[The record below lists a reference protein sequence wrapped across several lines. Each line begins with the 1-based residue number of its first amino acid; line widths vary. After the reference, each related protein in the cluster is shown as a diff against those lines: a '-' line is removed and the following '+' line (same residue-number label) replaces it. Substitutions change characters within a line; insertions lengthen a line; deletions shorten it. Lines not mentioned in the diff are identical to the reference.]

1 MTLPYDLNILDVVL
15 LSVIA
20 LFTLRGALRGFL
32 DEVAGLVG
40 ILGGVWLAG
49 RYYGELG
56 RIFSQYTTSQWVYIV
71 AYVLILCMV
80 MFVISM
86 ISRALHSF
94 LKMAYAD
101 WINHLAGAAVG
112 GLKGFLICAVM
123 VTLLTYFINDAD
135 FIKKSRT
142 VVCTA
147 AYKQRI
153 AHSRS
158 VGNITVFNFSVIHI
172 NPHFRRHFGAAC
184 LILSGLSRSSGKNPC
199 GRYSCGFSPNIIT
212 LVYQKKHKITSVNL
226 LQQIRPHS

>member
-40 ILGGVWLAG
+40 IIGGIWLAG

-86 ISRALHSF
+86 VSRALHSF

-101 WINHLAGAAVG
+101 WINHVAGAAVG
-112 GLKGFLICAVM
+112 GLKGPVIHM
-123 VTLLTYFINDAD
+123 VTSSPQYGENTAFFQFSPWRDPRLMPFSGYPFGVSR
-135 FIKKSRT
+135 KKAS
-142 VVCTA
+142 
-147 AYKQRI
+147 
-153 AHSRS
+153 
-158 VGNITVFNFSVIHI
+158 TVFYNT
-172 NPHFRRHFGAAC
+172 A
-184 LILSGLSRSSGKNPC
+184 
-199 GRYSCGFSPNIIT
+199 
-212 LVYQKKHKITSVNL
+212 
-226 LQQIRPHS
+226 

>member
-32 DEVAGLVG
+32 DEV
-40 ILGGVWLAG
+40 AG

-135 FIKKSRT
+135 FIKKSRMIQPIKET
-142 VVCTA
+142 IVVF
-147 AYKQRI
+147 KQFLPEQYR
-153 AHSRS
+153 
-158 VGNITVFNFSVIHI
+158 
-172 NPHFRRHFGAAC
+172 
-184 LILSGLSRSSGKNPC
+184 K
-199 GRYSCGFSPNIIT
+199 
-212 LVYQKKHKITSVNL
+212 
-226 LQQIRPHS
+226 

>member
-49 RYYGELG
+49 RYYGERG
-56 RIFSQYTTSQWVYIV
+56 RIFSQYPASQWVYIV
-71 AYVLILCMV
+71 AFVLILCMV
-80 MFVISM
+80 MFVISI

-135 FIKKSRT
+135 FIKKSRMIQPIKET
-142 VVCTA
+142 IVVF
-147 AYKQRI
+147 KQFLPEQYR
-153 AHSRS
+153 
-158 VGNITVFNFSVIHI
+158 
-172 NPHFRRHFGAAC
+172 
-184 LILSGLSRSSGKNPC
+184 K
-199 GRYSCGFSPNIIT
+199 
-212 LVYQKKHKITSVNL
+212 
-226 LQQIRPHS
+226 

>member
-112 GLKGFLICAVM
+112 GGDGEGAGSGAPRSFSDTSVP
-123 VTLLTYFINDAD
+123 N
-135 FIKKSRT
+135 SSET
-142 VVCTA
+142 V
-147 AYKQRI
+147 
-153 AHSRS
+153 
-158 VGNITVFNFSVIHI
+158 
-172 NPHFRRHFGAAC
+172 
-184 LILSGLSRSSGKNPC
+184 RSSTPAEVRVALDLGW
-199 GRYSCGFSPNIIT
+199 GRRVTRMYMGWSLQTPRSCS
-212 LVYQKKHKITSVNL
+212 LTSRRWGWMSGHAGNSGRCL
-226 LQQIRPHS
+226 RN

>member
-94 LKMAYAD
+94 LKMAYATGSTTSPGRP
-101 WINHLAGAAVG
+101 WAG
-112 GLKGFLICAVM
+112 
-123 VTLLTYFINDAD
+123 
-135 FIKKSRT
+135 SR
-142 VVCTA
+142 
-147 AYKQRI
+147 
-153 AHSRS
+153 
-158 VGNITVFNFSVIHI
+158 G
-172 NPHFRRHFGAAC
+172 
-184 LILSGLSRSSGKNPC
+184 SSSAPSWSPCSPTSSTTPISLKNP
-199 GRYSCGFSPNIIT
+199 
-212 LVYQKKHKITSVNL
+212 V
-226 LQQIRPHS
+226 

>member
-1 MTLPYDLNILDVVL
+1 MSCCFRSSPC
-15 LSVIA
+15 SPCA
-20 LFTLRGALRGFL
+20 AALRGFL

-101 WINHLAGAAVG
+101 WITTSPGRPWAAQGVPHL
-112 GLKGFLICAVM
+112 
-123 VTLLTYFINDAD
+123 
-135 FIKKSRT
+135 
-142 VVCTA
+142 
-147 AYKQRI
+147 
-153 AHSRS
+153 
-158 VGNITVFNFSVIHI
+158 
-172 NPHFRRHFGAAC
+172 RRHGHPA
-184 LILSGLSRSSGKNPC
+184 
-199 GRYSCGFSPNIIT
+199 
-212 LVYQKKHKITSVNL
+212 HL
-226 LQQIRPHS
+226 LHQRRRFH

>member
-135 FIKKSRT
+135 FIKKSRMIQLIKET
-142 VVCTA
+142 SILGYVGIMDLTKA
-147 AYKQRI
+147 ASYVS
-153 AHSRS
+153 SRTYQMFIPLIVAGIMYYLIVKCLS
-158 VGNITVFNFSVIHI
+158 LLLKRFE
-172 NPHFRRHFGAAC
+172 RR
-184 LILSGLSRSSGKNPC
+184 LRESD
-199 GRYSCGFSPNIIT
+199 
-212 LVYQKKHKITSVNL
+212 
-226 LQQIRPHS
+226 

>member
-112 GLKGFLICAVM
+112 GLKGFLLCPVIVPLLPYYINGAV
-123 VTLLTYFINDAD
+123 Y
-135 FIKKSRT
+135 IKKPRKLHAIKET
-142 VVCTA
+142 IVVDEQFPPA
-147 AYKQRI
+147 QYR
-153 AHSRS
+153 
-158 VGNITVFNFSVIHI
+158 
-172 NPHFRRHFGAAC
+172 
-184 LILSGLSRSSGKNPC
+184 
-199 GRYSCGFSPNIIT
+199 
-212 LVYQKKHKITSVNL
+212 KKEREREREREREFHETDK
-226 LQQIRPHS
+226 PE

>member
-135 FIKKSRT
+135 FIKKSRMIQPIKET
-142 VVCTA
+142 IVVF
-147 AYKQRI
+147 KQFLPEQCGTGCR
-153 AHSRS
+153 AWRGAGS
-158 VGNITVFNFSVIHI
+158 
-172 NPHFRRHFGAAC
+172 AAC
-184 LILSGLSRSSGKNPC
+184 AAQRGCYGRSAARSPPKDRRLSHA
-199 GRYSCGFSPNIIT
+199 SPD
-212 LVYQKKHKITSVNL
+212 
-226 LQQIRPHS
+226 RP

>member
-56 RIFSQYTTSQWVYIV
+56 RIFSQYTTSQWV
-71 AYVLILCMV
+71 CMV

-135 FIKKSRT
+135 FIKKSRMIQPIKET
-142 VVCTA
+142 IVVF
-147 AYKQRI
+147 KQFLPEQYR
-153 AHSRS
+153 
-158 VGNITVFNFSVIHI
+158 
-172 NPHFRRHFGAAC
+172 
-184 LILSGLSRSSGKNPC
+184 K
-199 GRYSCGFSPNIIT
+199 
-212 LVYQKKHKITSVNL
+212 
-226 LQQIRPHS
+226 

>member
-40 ILGGVWLAG
+40 ILW
-49 RYYGELG
+49 RRLG
-56 RIFSQYTTSQWVYIV
+56 SPGAIMASWACIFSQYTTSQWVYIV

-123 VTLLTYFINDAD
+123 VPCSHTSQRRD
-135 FIKKSRT
+135 FIKKP
-142 VVCTA
+142 V
-147 AYKQRI
+147 
-153 AHSRS
+153 
-158 VGNITVFNFSVIHI
+158 
-172 NPHFRRHFGAAC
+172 
-184 LILSGLSRSSGKNPC
+184 
-199 GRYSCGFSPNIIT
+199 
-212 LVYQKKHKITSVNL
+212 
-226 LQQIRPHS
+226 

>member
-32 DEVAGLVG
+32 DEVTGLVG

-56 RIFSQYTTSQWVYIV
+56 RIFSQYTASQWVYIV

-135 FIKKSRT
+135 FIKKSRMIQPIKET
-142 VVCTA
+142 IVVF
-147 AYKQRI
+147 KQFLPEQYR
-153 AHSRS
+153 
-158 VGNITVFNFSVIHI
+158 
-172 NPHFRRHFGAAC
+172 
-184 LILSGLSRSSGKNPC
+184 K
-199 GRYSCGFSPNIIT
+199 
-212 LVYQKKHKITSVNL
+212 
-226 LQQIRPHS
+226 

>member
-49 RYYGELG
+49 RY
-56 RIFSQYTTSQWVYIV
+56 
-71 AYVLILCMV
+71 YVLILCMV

-135 FIKKSRT
+135 FIKKSRMIQPIKET
-142 VVCTA
+142 IVVF
-147 AYKQRI
+147 KQFLPEQYR
-153 AHSRS
+153 
-158 VGNITVFNFSVIHI
+158 
-172 NPHFRRHFGAAC
+172 
-184 LILSGLSRSSGKNPC
+184 K
-199 GRYSCGFSPNIIT
+199 
-212 LVYQKKHKITSVNL
+212 
-226 LQQIRPHS
+226 

>member
-56 RIFSQYTTSQWVYIV
+56 RIYIV

-135 FIKKSRT
+135 FIKKSRMIQPIKET
-142 VVCTA
+142 IVVF
-147 AYKQRI
+147 KQFLPEQYR
-153 AHSRS
+153 
-158 VGNITVFNFSVIHI
+158 
-172 NPHFRRHFGAAC
+172 
-184 LILSGLSRSSGKNPC
+184 K
-199 GRYSCGFSPNIIT
+199 
-212 LVYQKKHKITSVNL
+212 
-226 LQQIRPHS
+226 